1 MRCVACGVPAARPAL
16 AVGAALERG
25 ELVHALRDA
34 LARDAQRLV
43 RVRGRGRG
51 RGRVEARLPKAHLA
65 RVSSIPSCLGSAKAL
80 ARGTLS
86 LRVVWR
92 TAALD
97 DETLVG
103 VRALAPVERGLTW
116 LEVQGEGEG

>member
-43 RVRGRGRG
+43 RVRVRVRV
-51 RGRVEARLPKAHLA
+51 RGRVEARLSKARPRRL
-65 RVSSIPSCLGSAKAL
+65 SSRPAC
-80 ARGTLS
+80 RG
-86 LRVVWR
+86 V
-92 TAALD
+92 
-97 DETLVG
+97 LV
-103 VRALAPVERGLTW
+103 
-116 LEVQGEGEG
+116 